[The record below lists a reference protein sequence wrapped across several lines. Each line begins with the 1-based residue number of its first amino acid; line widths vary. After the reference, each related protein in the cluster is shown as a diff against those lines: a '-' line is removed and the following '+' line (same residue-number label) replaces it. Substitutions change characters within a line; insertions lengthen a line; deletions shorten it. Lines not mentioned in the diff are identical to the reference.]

1 MVFGKRENGFPVI
14 GVVDELGKLLGF
26 ASWGTF
32 RAFQLINIQLSIV
45 SIFIMNIV
53 AVV

>member
-26 ASWGTF
+26 ASWEHLE
-32 RAFQLINIQLSIV
+32 RFQLINIRLSIV